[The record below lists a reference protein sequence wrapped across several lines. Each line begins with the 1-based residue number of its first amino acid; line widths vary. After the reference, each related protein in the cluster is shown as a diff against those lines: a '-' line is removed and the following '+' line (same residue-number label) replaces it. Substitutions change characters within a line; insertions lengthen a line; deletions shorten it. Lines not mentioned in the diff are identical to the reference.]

1 MSKFKIFKLF
11 TRLSKFNLIYG
22 SMFLILPIFLKKPN
36 SYETNFVLCGFIIIS
51 VIYDITESLKD
62 IKKEKINKDKN
73 DD

>member
-1 MSKFKIFKLF
+1 MDKFKISKLF

-22 SMFLILPIFLKKPN
+22 SMFLIMPIILRKPN
-36 SYETNFVLCGFIIIS
+36 SFETNFTLGGFIIIS